1 VAFIIANPCP
11 TQIRRPPLNGRY
23 AKRGALLGRV
33 TEKAPGI
40 KAGRVLPDRRVAVS
54 GPDRDEDQRAGR
66 EAIPADDVVSD
77 RHALHVPDRWV
88 QTHRLLKAGARP
100 GQALD
105 VVVGGDA
112 TVQYGVDLGLQP
124 LSGRW
129 RSHSSTSATVRS
141 ARRDTVR

>member
-1 VAFIIANPCP
+1 
-11 TQIRRPPLNGRY
+11 
-23 AKRGALLGRV
+23 
-33 TEKAPGI
+33 
-40 KAGRVLPDRRVAVS
+40 VS

-100 GQALD
+100 GQSLD

-124 LSGRW
+124 LSRATGARIRRRPQPYAPRAGILCGR
-129 RSHSSTSATVRS
+129 STY
-141 ARRDTVR
+141 